1 MKIEDFDYHLPEEL
15 IAQKPAEK
23 RDASR
28 LLVVHRDTG
37 KTEHRHFYDILEYL
51 QPGDCLVLNNSK
63 VLPARLF
70 GTKEKTGAKVEFLLI
85 KRIEGDIWETMV
97 KPGETVETRGQRDLF
112 REAFAA
118 GRGEGL
124 RKRWNPAGGISV

>member
-70 GTKEKTGAKVEFLLI
+70 GTKEKTGAKVEFSADQADRGRYL
-85 KRIEGDIWETMV
+85 GNYGQA
-97 KPGETVETRGQRDLF
+97 GETVETRGQRDLF
-112 REAFAA
+112 GEAFAA

-124 RKRWNPAGGISV
+124 RQ

>member
-1 MKIEDFDYHLPEEL
+1 MKIEEFDYHLPEEL

-51 QPGDCLVLNNSK
+51 HPG
-63 VLPARLF
+63 RLS
-70 GTKEKTGAKVEFLLI
+70 GAEQFQGAPGKALRHERKDWRQGGISADQADRGRYL
-85 KRIEGDIWETMV
+85 GNYGQT
-97 KPGETVETRGQRDLF
+97 GETVETRGQRDLF
-112 REAFAA
+112 GEAFAA

-124 RKRWNPAGGISV
+124 RQ

>member
-85 KRIEGDIWETMV
+85 KRIEGDIWETMEI
-97 KPGETVETRGQRDLF
+97 GRASC
-112 REAFAA
+112 RE
-118 GRGEGL
+118 R
-124 RKRWNPAGGISV
+124 V